1 MIYNTH
7 VDIGNVFLLARFL
20 LINISIGETE
30 GLSGWQLCHR
40 WRHGRLT
47 AYNLWGHQRRQGL
60 HREGFRILVV
70 ICLYMLYI
78 IATNILHYL
87 LFTMAHVAAVDC
99 RMHPT
104 SNQLYLMSSL
114 SGNRLFEFC
123 IPLSYDMCIK
133 AGHLLAS
140 IVKHLDG
147 YQDLQRIAN
156 DICRQPLCSK
166 IHMIGNTKTF
176 LYRPVLKIPHACI
189 S

>member
-1 MIYNTH
+1 M
-7 VDIGNVFLLARFL
+7 FLFARFPF
-20 LINISIGETE
+20 INISIDETE
-30 GLSGWQLCHR
+30 GLSGWQFCHR

-78 IATNILHYL
+78 IATNVLHYL
-87 LFTMAHVAAVDC
+87 LFTITHVAAVDC
-99 RMHPT
+99 RMYPT

-123 IPLSYDMCIK
+123 IPPNLWYVYKGWAFVSVHSTTPWWLPRLTENCKWYLPSTTVLGDTYDWK
-133 AGHLLAS
+133 YEHFS
-140 IVKHLDG
+140 ISTCLKNFTRLFFIS
-147 YQDLQRIAN
+147 L
-156 DICRQPLCSK
+156 
-166 IHMIGNTKTF
+166 IHQ
-176 LYRPVLKIPHACI
+176 